1 MAKKVRSARGVE
13 VDFDLLK
20 VKQQIAESPAID
32 VSARE
37 NFVEKRLRR
46 RTKRSPTPVKP
57 LVIEP
62 AAELLDAEQ
71 FEPEVEEQ
79 LVESVEPEQA
89 PTKRGAKPIRKAQD

>member
-37 NFVEKRLRR
+37 NFVEKRLA
-46 RTKRSPTPVKP
+46 TTIGPT
-57 LVIEP
+57 
-62 AAELLDAEQ
+62 
-71 FEPEVEEQ
+71 
-79 LVESVEPEQA
+79 
-89 PTKRGAKPIRKAQD
+89 G